1 LIGVECQHC
10 IRRGLL
16 TAEAL
21 KARHGDSRTL
31 EEAST
36 VASAALAASCNSI
49 HDALCRTRLQEH
61 LSMVRRRGNPFANT
75 LKRLPHKA
83 LLRRDEPLL
92 PSDNDEVVAVIV
104 SIAAGAE
111 YLAYA
116 GTRGDELYCRVFCFD
131 TAEKARAMQAWI
143 DASGI
148 ASRPAPGPSN
158 FPQLKVG
165 RRS

>member
-1 LIGVECQHC
+1 
-10 IRRGLL
+10 
-16 TAEAL
+16 
-21 KARHGDSRTL
+21 
-31 EEAST
+31 
-36 VASAALAASCNSI
+36 
-49 HDALCRTRLQEH
+49 
-61 LSMVRRRGNPFANT
+61 MVRRRGNPFAGT

-83 LLRRDEPLL
+83 LMRRDEPLH
-92 PSDNDEVVAVIV
+92 PSDNDEVMTAMV

-131 TAEKARAMQAWI
+131 TAEKACAMQAWI
-143 DASGI
+143 GASDI
-148 ASRPAPGPSN
+148 ESRPAPGPSN